1 MRCKTVTVLLRI
13 RVRGHCVISITKNHE
28 SQYVTV
34 LDNPLPQR
42 CNPSQEI
49 SWIRPSLYLSVL
61 YQTTKPAILAS
72 HISHDLTTYY
82 TDLGV
87 LPIYCINKCQNIVAV
102 KRNSNPQ
109 PFKFKFLRLQ
119 CASNE
124 KGILKQLVAIARIRE
139 TTVKDFFECQLYFKN
154 LKRPFNKTPR

>member
-1 MRCKTVTVLLRI
+1 M
-13 RVRGHCVISITKNHE
+13 
-28 SQYVTV
+28 SQYWTT
-34 LDNPLPQR
+34 LFLRGATPLKKHPGSASVCICQY
-42 CNPSQEI
+42 C
-49 SWIRPSLYLSVL
+49 IRPL
-61 YQTTKPAILAS
+61 KPAILAS